1 MDIMDV
7 DDQRFL
13 PAKRKA
19 AKKQKRRVVS
29 SDEEDEDEDILEADS
44 TAKRRASVTKG
55 KLAASSRTK
64 AKSTKSKG
72 EKEIFIKDERKL
84 PAPTASTSRASSIA
98 AQTHSSDLTANDEA
112 VSTTTTQTLADPA
125 TVRPAT
131 DKGPTDPPVPKR
143 RKLPTIKK
151 NKLQGTAGTTAT
163 SSAPSTAGKPPP
175 LSPSTDDLVKPP
187 VPAIQQR
194 KTALSGT
201 QDLDLS
207 NHQVYASLFKGGGNT
222 PRSGLNRRER
232 EEERRKELDRL
243 RDEARAK
250 RAEDAHT
257 FDLQA
262 QADKIARF
270 ERRLRAEGSSVLHPN
285 FLAAKFR
292 DEWEMERRRRRDD
305 RGPSSMNKEEAGP

>member
-1 MDIMDV
+1 MDIIDV

-29 SDEEDEDEDILEADS
+29 SDEGEDVVIDSDVDEPDADDDVEDEDEDILEADS

-175 LSPSTDDLVKPP
+175 LPPSTDDLVKPP

-207 NHQVYASLFKGGGNT
+207 NHQVYASLFKGVGVTLHN
-222 PRSGLNRRER
+222 LVHVAN
-232 EEERRKELDRL
+232 
-243 RDEARAK
+243 
-250 RAEDAHT
+250 
-257 FDLQA
+257 
-262 QADKIARF
+262 
-270 ERRLRAEGSSVLHPN
+270 VLCRVATHP
-285 FLAAKFR
+285 
-292 DEWEMERRRRRDD
+292 
-305 RGPSSMNKEEAGP
+305 GPV